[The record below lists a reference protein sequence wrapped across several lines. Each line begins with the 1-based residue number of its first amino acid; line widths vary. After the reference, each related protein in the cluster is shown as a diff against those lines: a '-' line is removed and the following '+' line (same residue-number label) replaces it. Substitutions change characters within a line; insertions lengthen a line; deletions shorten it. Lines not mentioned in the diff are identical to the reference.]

1 MNKRN
6 IILCV
11 LLAFCSFAKADDVI
25 PKNVERRFNLEVFK
39 MLDAYE
45 SSATMSSKDHAD
57 IFKALFDSDQIEIY
71 NDLMGLSEKPKLTVE
86 EYIQLLRQGEVSSP
100 RVSIEEVRKEAVI
113 DGGVVWLMDV
123 TFDKDI
129 SYFYQEKILLDARM
143 FYGSPYHI
151 KMRFS
156 FPKNTDDK
164 RGCKIVA
171 LEGKLNDD
179 VASFPADFM
188 VIEKTVE
195 NNGREEN
202 LTCNGE
208 PLRFNNMNQVILPRE
223 GFEKLSY
230 FDSDVKMKK
239 EQDSSCSHLCRLSF
253 RPRHF
258 RIKPHVEFSLN
269 GYYELKGNTVPYLG
283 FKNKD
288 VTYGFDIGYAFPT
301 KKKVRAGLF
310 TGLALSNSEIK
321 FSINNLNY
329 HYNAGPT
336 LDVDGDSYVRY
347 YNVSNMTQNISLKTL
362 VIPLYLDLD
371 FQFLKYFSAYLNVG
385 AKAYINLSNT
395 VSSRLFVKKY
405 GIYPSYNNLR
415 IDGNWLD
422 KRGNSVNGFGSE
434 SLYSDSQQR
443 NYVKETNSLDAFAGA
458 GFRVLLYS
466 QFYLD
471 LGLQYQQTIYN
482 TPISMPNENVSLQP
496 SGAETKFPLI
506 EYLPE
511 GKERIHSITS
521 HFDGIKR
528 KALKLNVGLM
538 IKF

>member
-6 IILCV
+6 IMLCV
-11 LLAFCSFAKADDVI
+11 LLAFCSFVKADDVI
-25 PKNVERRFNLEVFK
+25 PKNVERRFNLEVFNL
-39 MLDAYE
+39 LDAYE
-45 SSATMSSKDHAD
+45 SYATMSSKDHAD

-100 RVSIEEVRKEAVI
+100 RVSIEEIRKEAVI

-179 VASFPADFM
+179 VASFPTDFM

-202 LTCNGE
+202 LTYNGG

-239 EQDSSCSHLCRLSF
+239 EQDSLCSHLCRLSF
-253 RPRHF
+253 HPRHF
-258 RIKPHVEFSLN
+258 RIKPHAEFSLN

-288 VTYGFDIGYAFPT
+288 ITYGFDIGYTFPT
-301 KKKVRAGLF
+301 KKKIRAGLF
-310 TGLALSNSEIK
+310 TGLALSNSEIN
-321 FSINNLNY
+321 FSIKNLDY

-347 YNVSNMTQNISLKTL
+347 YNVSNMTQNINLKTL

-371 FQFLKYFSAYLNVG
+371 FQFLKYLTAYLNVG

-395 VSSRLFVKKY
+395 MSSKLFVKKY
-405 GIYPSYNNLR
+405 GVYPSYNNLR
-415 IDGNWLD
+415 IDENLIVGG
-422 KRGNSVNGFGSE
+422 KSVNGFGSE

-443 NYVKETNSLDAFAGA
+443 NFVKETNSLDAFAGA
-458 GFRVLLYS
+458 GFRVLLYR

-471 LGLQYQQTIYN
+471 LGLRYQQTIYN